1 MATLNPSAR
10 ASTSPRSMHSRARS
24 RVSAISGDLHPDLSA
39 LDRHGITGD
48 ARAARG
54 HHTLARPHVVH
65 PAVPGTG
72 EPSTR
77 EPSLAE
83 GTALVCTLVTARQ
96 DHVMAPTEHNSR
108 ASRIVQAH
116 MA

>member
-10 ASTSPRSMHSRARS
+10 ASTRPRSMHSRARS
-24 RVSAISGDLHPDLSA
+24 RVSVISGDFHPDLST

-48 ARAARG
+48 ARAAPG

-83 GTALVCTLVTARQ
+83 GTALMGALATARA
-96 DHVMAPTEHNSR
+96 DLATASCAHNDR
-108 ASRIVQAH
+108 EAGIVPVE
-116 MA
+116 